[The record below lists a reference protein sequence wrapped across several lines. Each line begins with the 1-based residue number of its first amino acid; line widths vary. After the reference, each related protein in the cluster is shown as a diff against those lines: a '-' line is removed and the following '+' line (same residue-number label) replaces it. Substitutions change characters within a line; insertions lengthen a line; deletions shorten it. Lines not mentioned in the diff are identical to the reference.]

1 MADEQK
7 DLGYEIRELAILF
20 GRRIK
25 KEACKR
31 KIKKLMGPQAMVLN
45 FIYYNPEKI
54 IYQKDIEKELSIR
67 KSTASQLLDRME
79 ANGYVHR
86 IVSNK
91 DKRLKQI
98 ILTKKALE
106 QKQAINEMT
115 KQIEKELM
123 KDLSAEEV
131 DAFLKT
137 VNKIK
142 NNLN

>member
-1 MADEQK
+1 
-7 DLGYEIRELAILF
+7 
-20 GRRIK
+20 
-25 KEACKR
+25 
-31 KIKKLMGPQAMVLN
+31 
-45 FIYYNPEKI
+45 
-54 IYQKDIEKELSIR
+54 
-67 KSTASQLLDRME
+67 ME